1 MPPVGGT
8 THGGQTEGTKV
19 RVRTEPYL
27 YILPCLTLVVVII
40 FYPVVVGVINSFRD
54 INLIVSTPPR
64 FVGISNFVRLFHDHM
79 FWSSLKKSCIW
90 TGSIVVV
97 TMIAGFGI
105 AILLNQNIQGK
116 RIFRGLILIPWVT
129 PAAIGGVIWKWI
141 YAEQYGLL
149 NFLLK
154 RLGFI
159 AAYQPWLSVPH
170 TAFWAVTLVAIW
182 KGTPFVAITFL
193 AGLQAIPPYLY
204 EAAKVDGAN
213 SWQLL
218 RWITIPQLKGLAL
231 IVALLTAIWNFNQ
244 FEIIQVITRGGP
256 GDATSTLPVFTYKL
270 FSQAFQVSYASSV
283 AVVMLVIMSF
293 LAYFYIKRL
302 LLSE

>member
-1 MPPVGGT
+1 ML
-8 THGGQTEGTKV
+8 
-19 RVRTEPYL
+19 RSRLEPYFF
-27 YILPCLTLVVVII
+27 ILPCLILVIVII
-40 FYPVVVGVINSFRD
+40 FYPVVVGVINSFR
-54 INLIVSTPPR
+54 NLSLITTVPPR
-64 FVGISNFVRLFHDHM
+64 FVGIGNFVRLFNDSM
-79 FWSSLKKSCIW
+79 FWSSLGKSCIW
-90 TGSIVVV
+90 TTSIVAV
-97 TMIAGFGI
+97 TMVAGFGI
-105 AILLNQNIQGK
+105 AILLNQDIRGK
-116 RIFRGLILIPWVT
+116 RIFRGLVLIPWVI

-154 RLGFI
+154 RLGI
-159 AAYQPWLSVPH
+159 ITVYQPWLSIPDK
-170 TAFWAVTLVAIW
+170 AFWAVTFVAIW
-182 KGTPFVAITFL
+182 KGIPFVAITFL
-193 AGLQAIPPYLY
+193 AGLQSIPPYLY

-256 GDATSTLPVFTYKL
+256 GNATSTLPVFTYKL
-270 FSQAFQVSYASSV
+270 FSQAFQISYASSV
-283 AVVMLVIMSF
+283 AVVMLAIMSF